1 MNFHIL
7 TLFPEVFNAL
17 NHSMIKRGM
26 DEGKITINPVNIR
39 DFADNPRRQTDGYP
53 YGGGAGMII
62 SAPPIYGA
70 WKSLNLPNSPV
81 VYLTPGGQ
89 VFNQATAQKL
99 AQEADLV
106 LLCGHYEGVDQRIV
120 DKIVTHE
127 ISLGDFVLTGGEIP
141 AMAVIDAVARL
152 VPGIIKPES
161 LKHESFTNS
170 DGLLEYPQYTRPF
183 DFMGQTVPE
192 VLLSG
197 HHGEVEKWRKQ
208 KALEATK
215 NKRPDL
221 LASQLRIENGK
232 LRMYE

>member
-7 TLFPEVFNAL
+7 TLFPEVFEGL
-17 NHSMIKRGM
+17 NHSMIKRGV
-26 DEGKITINPVNIR
+26 DDGKITVNPVNIR
-39 DFADNPRRQTDGYP
+39 DFADNTRRQTDGYP

-62 SAPPIYGA
+62 SAPPIYDA
-70 WKSLNLPNSPV
+70 WKSLNLPHSRV
-81 VYLTPGGQ
+81 VYLTPSGK
-89 VFNQATAQKL
+89 VFNQTTAHEL

-106 LLCGHYEGVDQRIV
+106 LLCGHYEGIDQRIINQ
-120 DKIVTHE
+120 IVTDE

-152 VPGIIKPES
+152 VPGVIKAES
-161 LKHESFTNS
+161 LEHESFANS

-197 HHGEVEKWRKQ
+197 HHGEVKKWRRQ
-208 KALEATK
+208 QALEATK
-215 NKRPDL
+215 RKRPDL
-221 LASQLRIENGK
+221 LRGSIHE
-232 LRMYE
+232 